1 MADWQLIT
9 GNTRKPPQTIWIIA
23 IIVAIIALIPA
34 LYTIIRAI
42 EAIGTTPLPPWP
54 LLSRLIVNTIL
65 LAVCSA
71 GVAGVIGVIQA
82 LLIERTDVVG
92 RRFWRIIVALPLAI
106 PPYVLSITTI
116 ALLRPRGI
124 FERWL
129 EERSVVEFGELPFNS
144 IFGLPGSTLVI
155 ALCLSPYVYLPVAAV
170 LRQGSNHLSEIAQI
184 SGASWHYRL
193 RHVTLP
199 LIAPAAGGGMLLVML
214 YALADFGVPALLRLP
229 TFSTAIYGRFTGQI
243 DRAGAAMLSLPLI
256 IATLGLIILEERL
269 AGRGGAQI
277 NRSWRPQL
285 PHALGGWQLPVL
297 LGLIGISTAALIGP
311 IATLIYWST
320 NVVSA
325 SEIASRVPLDR
336 LLGIGFGNIAFVAG
350 VATLT
355 TALAVTPALL
365 LRRGGIVGV
374 VLARIS
380 QAGYALPGVVVAL
393 SIVLVINQG
402 APWLAGGLIPL
413 VLAYIIRFLPQAV
426 QSLDAAFEQ
435 IAPSLEEAGRSLG
448 QTANNVIRQIVL
460 PLAAPGLQASW
471 ALLFLSMLKEL
482 PATLLLRPAGF
493 DTLAV
498 RIWMPASDG
507 LYTAAAIPALILL
520 VGALL
525 PLALVLRNQYQRP
538 SYTPPPE
545 E

>member
-9 GNTRKPPQTIWIIA
+9 GNTRKPPRMIWIVA
-23 IIVAIIALIPA
+23 IIVATIALIPA

-42 EAIGTTPLPPWP
+42 GAIGNTPLPPWP
-54 LLSRLIVNTIL
+54 LLSRLIINTIL
-65 LAVCSA
+65 LALCA
-71 GVAGVIGVIQA
+71 ALVAGTIGVIQA
-82 LLIERTDVVG
+82 LLIERTNIIG
-92 RRFWRIIVALPLAI
+92 KRFWRIIVALPLAV

-116 ALLRPRGI
+116 ALLRPRGMI
-124 FERWL
+124 ERWL
-129 EERSVVEFGELPFNS
+129 ESLGLVSFGQLPFNS
-144 IFGLPGSTLVI
+144 IFGLMGSTVVI

-243 DRAGAAMLSLPLI
+243 DRAGAALLSLPLI

-277 NRSWRPQL
+277 NRSWRPQQ
-285 PHALGGWQLPVL
+285 PHLLGGWHIPSLLVL
-297 LGLIGISTAALIGP
+297 LTISSAALVSP
-311 IATLIYWST
+311 ITTLIYWST
-320 NVVSA
+320 NIVSA
-325 SEIASRVPLDR
+325 SEIASRIPLGR
-336 LLGIGFGNIAFVAG
+336 LINIGFGNIAFVAG

-355 TALAVTPALL
+355 TALAITPALL
-365 LRRGGIVGV
+365 LRRGGIIGTI
-374 VLARIS
+374 LARIS

-393 SIVLVINQG
+393 SIVLVMNQV
-402 APWLAGGLIPL
+402 APWLSGGLIPL

-426 QSLDAAFEQ
+426 QSLDVAFEQ

-448 QTANNVIRQIVL
+448 HTANNVIRQIVL

-507 LYTAAAIPALILL
+507 LYTAAALPALILL

-538 SYTPPPE
+538 THIPTSE

>member
-1 MADWQLIT
+1 
-9 GNTRKPPQTIWIIA
+9 
-23 IIVAIIALIPA
+23 
-34 LYTIIRAI
+34 
-42 EAIGTTPLPPWP
+42 
-54 LLSRLIVNTIL
+54 
-65 LAVCSA
+65 
-71 GVAGVIGVIQA
+71 
-82 LLIERTDVVG
+82 
-92 RRFWRIIVALPLAI
+92 
-106 PPYVLSITTI
+106 
-116 ALLRPRGI
+116 
-124 FERWL
+124 
-129 EERSVVEFGELPFNS
+129 
-144 IFGLPGSTLVI
+144 
-155 ALCLSPYVYLPVAAV
+155 
-170 LRQGSNHLSEIAQI
+170 
-184 SGASWHYRL
+184 
-193 RHVTLP
+193 
-199 LIAPAAGGGMLLVML
+199 ML

-243 DRAGAAMLSLPLI
+243 DRAGAAMLILPLI
-256 IATLGLIILEERL
+256 IATLGLILLEERL

-285 PHALGGWQLPVL
+285 PHALGKWQIPALIT
-297 LGLIGISTAALIGP
+297 LIGISGAALFAP
-311 IATLIYWST
+311 ISTLIYWST
-320 NVVSA
+320 NVISA

-336 LLGIGFGNIAFVAG
+336 LLNIGVGNIAFVAG

-355 TALAVTPALL
+355 TALAITPALL
-365 LRRGGIVGV
+365 LRRGGIVGTI
-374 VLARIS
+374 LARIS

-538 SYTPPPE
+538 TRPPE

>member
-9 GNTRKPPQTIWIIA
+9 GNTRKPPKLVWIIA
-23 IIVAIIALIPA
+23 MLVAAIALIPA
-34 LYTIIRAI
+34 LYTIIRAV

-54 LLSRLIVNTIL
+54 LLRTLIVNTVL
-65 LAVCSA
+65 LAVLSA
-71 GVAGVIGVIQA
+71 LLSGIIGVTQA
-82 LLIERTDVVG
+82 LLIERTNLAG

-106 PPYVLSITTI
+106 PPYVLSMTTI
-116 ALLRPRGI
+116 ALMRPRGI
-124 FERWL
+124 IERWL
-129 EERSVVEFGELPFNS
+129 VENNYVVYGDIPFNLL
-144 IFGLPGSTLVI
+144 FGLPGSTLVL

-184 SGASWHYRL
+184 SGASWRYRL

-199 LIAPAAGGGMLLVML
+199 LITPAAGGGMLLVML

-243 DRAGAAMLSLPLI
+243 DRAGAALLSLPLI
-256 IATLGLIILEERL
+256 IATLALIILEERL

-277 NRSWRPQL
+277 NRSWRPQV
-285 PHALGGWQLPVL
+285 PHALHGWQIPALCIMLVISGAAL
-297 LGLIGISTAALIGP
+297 LGPVS
-311 IATLIYWST
+311 TLIYWSL

-325 SEIASRVPLDR
+325 SELASRVPLDR
-336 LLGIGFGNIAFVAG
+336 LLHIGSGNITFVAF

-355 TALAVTPALL
+355 TALAITPALL
-365 LRRGGIVGV
+365 LRRGGIVGTI
-374 VLARIS
+374 LARIS

-393 SIVLVINQG
+393 SIVLVINQ
-402 APWLAGGLIPL
+402 ASPWLAGGLIPL
-413 VLAYIIRFLPQAV
+413 ILAYIIRFLPQAV
-426 QSLDAAFEQ
+426 QSLDVAFEQ

-507 LYTAAAIPALILL
+507 LYTAAAVPALILL
-520 VGALL
+520 IGALL

-538 SYTPPPE
+538 PQQPPVE

>member
-1 MADWQLIT
+1 MADWQIIT
-9 GNTRKPPQTIWIIA
+9 GNTRKPPKVVWIIA
-23 IIVAIIALIPA
+23 MLVAAIALIPA
-34 LYTIIRAI
+34 LYTIIRAV

-54 LLSRLIVNTIL
+54 LLRTLIVNTIL
-65 LAVCSA
+65 LAVLSA
-71 GVAGVIGVIQA
+71 LLSGIIGVTQA
-82 LLIERTDVVG
+82 LLIERTNLFG
-92 RRFWRIIVALPLAI
+92 RRWWRIVVALPLAI
-106 PPYVLSITTI
+106 PPYVLSMTTI
-116 ALLRPRGI
+116 ALMRPRGI
-124 FERWL
+124 IERWL
-129 EERSVVEFGELPFNS
+129 VENKYVSYGDIPFS
-144 IFGLPGSTLVI
+144 LLFGLPGSTIVL

-184 SGASWHYRL
+184 SGASWRYRL

-199 LIAPAAGGGMLLVML
+199 LIMPAAGGGMLLVML

-243 DRAGAAMLSLPLI
+243 DRAGAALLSLPLI

-285 PHALGGWQLPVL
+285 PHALQGWQLPALSVM
-297 LGLIGISTAALIGP
+297 LIISGAALVGP
-311 IATLIYWST
+311 VSTLIYWSM

-325 SEIASRVPLDR
+325 SELASRVPFDR
-336 LLGIGFGNIAFVAG
+336 LLQIGSGNIAFVAF

-355 TALAVTPALL
+355 TALAITPALL
-365 LRRGGIVGV
+365 LRRGGIVGTL
-374 VLARIS
+374 LARIS

-393 SIVLVINQG
+393 SIVLVVNQ
-402 APWLAGGLIPL
+402 ASPWLAGGLIPL
-413 VLAYIIRFLPQAV
+413 ILAYIIRFLPQAV
-426 QSLDAAFEQ
+426 QSLDVAFEQ

-507 LYTAAAIPALILL
+507 LYTAAAVPALILL

-538 SYTPPPE
+538 PQQPSVE